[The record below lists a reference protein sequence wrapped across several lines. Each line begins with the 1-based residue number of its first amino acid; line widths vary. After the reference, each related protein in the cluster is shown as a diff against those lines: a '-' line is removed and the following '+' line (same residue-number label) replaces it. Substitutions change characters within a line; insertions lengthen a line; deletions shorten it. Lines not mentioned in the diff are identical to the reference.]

1 MKATFEKHNMEV
13 PEYIM
18 EVMRQRRY
26 LDPYDESE
34 DDDILEMSG
43 YDFLHEWLE
52 WEGIIGYTD
61 ELIRVIEM
69 AFGINLDAYP
79 FDETIERKI
88 GD

>member
-1 MKATFEKHNMEV
+1 MEEKIGRHNVEV
-13 PEYIM
+13 PEHIM
-18 EVMRQRRY
+18 EIMRQRRY
-26 LDPYDESE
+26 LDEYDESE

-43 YDFLHEWLE
+43 WDFLHEWLE

-69 AFGINLDAYP
+69 AFGINLNAYP
-79 FDETIERKI
+79 FNETIERKI